1 MNDIILLKG
10 NCDMK
15 KIFILI
21 LCLILMSCSKPVE
34 NNVLNYSEF
43 KENMTSKFGSDDV
56 VLSCFVIED
65 KNVMSDEIIID
76 IYPKEDDYYVYIS
89 KDEFV
94 VPNLGKLNEDELLP
108 SIRVLAQDIKIS
120 AMTIKK
126 AYDELEKE
134 GYLKSIQGKGTFV
147 APKNTELAKE
157 QAQKDIEKY
166 IEKIV
171 SISNR
176 FQIDENDVIEM
187 FKIIYGEDK

>member
-1 MNDIILLKG
+1 MKMIIS
-10 NCDMK
+10 NSSSIPIYEQIK
-15 KIFILI
+15 KSIINQIL
-21 LCLILMSCSKPVE
+21 E
-34 NNVLNYSEF
+34 GE
-43 KENMTSKFGSDDV
+43 
-56 VLSCFVIED
+56 
-65 KNVMSDEIIID
+65 
-76 IYPKEDDYYVYIS
+76 
-89 KDEFV
+89 
-94 VPNLGKLNEDELLP
+94 LNEDELLP

-157 QAQKDIEKY
+157 QAQKDIENY

-171 SISNR
+171 AISNR
-176 FQIDENDVIEM
+176 FEIDEEDVIEM

>member
-1 MNDIILLKG
+1 MKMIIS
-10 NCDMK
+10 NSSSVPIYEQIK
-15 KIFILI
+15 KSIINQIL
-21 LCLILMSCSKPVE
+21 E
-34 NNVLNYSEF
+34 GE
-43 KENMTSKFGSDDV
+43 
-56 VLSCFVIED
+56 
-65 KNVMSDEIIID
+65 
-76 IYPKEDDYYVYIS
+76 
-89 KDEFV
+89 
-94 VPNLGKLNEDELLP
+94 LNEDEILP

-126 AYDELEKE
+126 AYDELERE

-176 FQIDENDVIEM
+176 FEIDEKDVIEM
-187 FKIIYGEDK
+187 FKIIYREEQ

>member
-1 MNDIILLKG
+1 MKMIIS
-10 NCDMK
+10 NSSSVPIYEQIK
-15 KIFILI
+15 KSIINQIL
-21 LCLILMSCSKPVE
+21 E
-34 NNVLNYSEF
+34 
-43 KENMTSKFGSDDV
+43 
-56 VLSCFVIED
+56 
-65 KNVMSDEIIID
+65 
-76 IYPKEDDYYVYIS
+76 
-89 KDEFV
+89 
-94 VPNLGKLNEDELLP
+94 GKLNEDELLP

-187 FKIIYGEDK
+187 FKLIYGEDK

>member
-1 MNDIILLKG
+1 MKMIISNSSSVPIYEQIKKSIINQILEGELK
-10 NCDMK
+10 
-15 KIFILI
+15 
-21 LCLILMSCSKPVE
+21 
-34 NNVLNYSEF
+34 
-43 KENMTSKFGSDDV
+43 
-56 VLSCFVIED
+56 
-65 KNVMSDEIIID
+65 
-76 IYPKEDDYYVYIS
+76 
-89 KDEFV
+89 
-94 VPNLGKLNEDELLP
+94 EDELLP

-171 SISNR
+171 AISNR
-176 FQIDENDVIEM
+176 FEIDENDVIEM
-187 FKIIYGEDK
+187 FKIIYGEGK